1 MTLKV
6 ELKHEATEEDK
17 RRLARDLDK
26 KFQDV
31 CRIKPDRIDFI
42 KKGTIPEQYQKIV
55 DERTWE

>member
-1 MTLKV
+1 MPKKPSYE
-6 ELKHEATEEDK
+6 ELEQRAK
-17 RRLARDLDK
+17 DLDK